1 MTTPLI
7 WVLVGSRTGDNNQV
21 LALAETVGLP
31 FTTVHLEYNLL
42 RAFTRWLGPTR
53 ASLDRESTARL
64 TPPWPDLVIGIGRR
78 SVPVSRWIRE
88 KNRGR
93 TKIVLLG
100 NPRIDPSIFDLVI
113 TTRQYP
119 VPPGDNV
126 VLLTAALSRFQEPP
140 EPNAEESAWLAELP
154 RPLRVVAI
162 GGATKY
168 WQLSTQLIGRALNTL
183 RAKPG
188 GSLIV
193 VTSRRT
199 NPEIIEAVRSEV
211 DKAPNERLVEGRFP
225 RFAMLLGQ
233 ADEIHVTADSISMI
247 SEAILARKKVGLIP
261 IDQNNKGRRKLGPEP
276 RTSGRHARRRDLR
289 RFWHYLRDQKVIG
302 TVDQPLAATIAN
314 PNEIAA
320 TALKALLEIDSGSSQ
335 PR

>member
-31 FTTVHLEYNLL
+31 FTTVHLDYNLL
-42 RAFTRWLGPTR
+42 RAVTRWLGPTR
-53 ASLDRESTARL
+53 MTLDRASRDRL

-78 SVPVSRWIRE
+78 SVPVSRWIR
-88 KNRGR
+88 KQSGGR
-93 TKIVLLG
+93 TRIVLLG

-126 VLLTAALSRFQEPP
+126 VLLPAALSRFQAPP
-140 EPNAEESAWLAELP
+140 EPDVEEARWLAELP

-168 WQLSTQLIGRALNTL
+168 WQLSASLIADALAKL

-199 NPEIIEAVRSEV
+199 NPEIIAAAREEV
-211 DKAPNERLVEGRFP
+211 AKAPNERLVEGRFP

-233 ADEIHVTADSISMI
+233 ADEIHVTADSISML
-247 SEAILARKKVGLIP
+247 SEAILARKPVGIIP
-261 IDQNNKGRRKLGPEP
+261 IEQNRKGRRKLGPEP
-276 RTSGRHARRRDLR
+276 LVTGPNARRRDLR
-289 RFWHYLRDQKVIG
+289 RFWHYLRDEKVIG
-302 TVDQPLAATIAN
+302 TVEQPLASTIED
-314 PNEIAA
+314 PNYSAA
-320 TALKALLEIDSGSSQ
+320 TAVRALLDTESGIDQ

>member
-1 MTTPLI
+1 MTVPLI

-42 RAFTRWLGPTR
+42 RAITRWLGPTR
-53 ASLDRESTARL
+53 ASLDRESKARL

-88 KNRGR
+88 QNRGK

-126 VLLTAALSRFQEPP
+126 VLLDAALSRFQQPP
-140 EPNAEESAWLAELP
+140 EPDHDEQEWLAELP

-168 WQLSTQLIGRALNTL
+168 WRLSTQLVSRALITL

-188 GSLIV
+188 GSLII

-199 NPEIIEAVRSEV
+199 NPEIIEKVRSEV
-211 DKAPNERLVEGRFP
+211 DGAPNERLVEGRFP

-276 RTSGRHARRRDLR
+276 RISGRDARRRDLR

-302 TVDQPLAATIAN
+302 TVEEPLAATIAN
-314 PNEIAA
+314 PNDIAA
-320 TALKALLEIDSGSSQ
+320 TALKALLPIDAGSAQ

>member
-1 MTTPLI
+1 MTKPLI
-7 WVLVGSRTGDNNQV
+7 WVLVGARTGDNNQV
-21 LALAETVGLP
+21 LALAESVGLP
-31 FTTVHLEYNLL
+31 FVSIDLNYNLL
-42 RAFTRWLGPTR
+42 RGLTRWLGPTMMTLDR
-53 ASLDRESTARL
+53 ASKQRL
-64 TPPWPDLVIGIGRR
+64 SPPWPDLVIGIGRR
-78 SVPVSRWIRE
+78 SVPVSRWIRRQ
-88 KNRGR
+88 NGGG

-126 VLLTAALSRFQEPP
+126 VLLPAALSRFQVPP
-140 EPNAEESAWLAELP
+140 DPTEEEQAWLDALP
-154 RPLRVVAI
+154 RPYRIVAI

-168 WQLSTQLIGRALNTL
+168 WRLSKRMIAEAMERL
-183 RAKPG
+183 RAKSG

-199 NPEIIEAVRSEV
+199 DPAIVEAARTAVV
-211 DKAPNERLVEGRFP
+211 TAPDERLVEGRFP

-233 ADEIHVTADSISMI
+233 ADEIHVTADSISML
-247 SEAILARKKVGLIP
+247 SEAILSRKPVGLIP
-261 IDQNNKGRRKLGPEP
+261 IEQNLKGRRKLGPEP
-276 RTSGRHARRRDLR
+276 RVKGRDARRRDLR

-302 TVDQPLAATIAN
+302 TVDQPLAATIDN
-314 PNEIAA
+314 PNDIAA
-320 TALKALLEIDSGSSQ
+320 AAVKALLDAPSDRRQ

>member
-1 MTTPLI
+1 MKRPLI

-31 FTTVHLEYNLL
+31 FTTIHLDYNLL
-42 RAFTRWLGPTR
+42 RSVTRWLGASLATLDR
-53 ASLDRESTARL
+53 ASKQRL
-64 TPPWPDLVIGIGRR
+64 VPPWPDLVIGIGRR
-78 SVPVSRWIRE
+78 SVPVSRWIRRE
-88 KNRGR
+88 SGGR

-126 VLLTAALSRFQEPP
+126 VLLPAALSRFQDPP
-140 EPNAEESAWLAELP
+140 EPNAEEREWLAELP

-168 WQLSTQLIGRALNTL
+168 WQLSKELIGDALAVL
-183 RAKPG
+183 RGKPG

-199 NPEIIEAVRSEV
+199 DPEIIAAVQTEV
-211 DKAPNERLVEGRFP
+211 AGAPNERLVEGRFP

-233 ADEIHVTADSISMI
+233 ADEIHVTADSISML
-247 SEAILARKKVGLIP
+247 SEAILARKPVGLIP
-261 IDQNNKGRRKLGPEP
+261 IDQNSKGRRKLGPEP
-276 RTSGRHARRRDLR
+276 RVSGRHARRRDLR
-289 RFWHYLRDQKVIG
+289 RFWHYLRDQEVIG
-302 TVDQPLAATIAN
+302 TVEKPLAATIAN
-314 PNEIAA
+314 PNDIAA
-320 TALKALLEIDSGSSQ
+320 TALKALLPIDAGNSQ

>member
-1 MTTPLI
+1 MTVPLI

-31 FTTVHLEYNLL
+31 FTTVHLDYNLL
-42 RAFTRWLGPTR
+42 RSVTRWLGPTR
-53 ASLDRESTARL
+53 ASLDRKSKARL

-88 KNRGR
+88 QNRGK

-126 VLLTAALSRFQEPP
+126 VLLDAALSRFQQPP
-140 EPNAEESAWLAELP
+140 EPDADEQKWLAELP

-168 WQLSTQLIGRALNTL
+168 WRLSTQLVSRALITL

-188 GSLIV
+188 GSLII

-199 NPEIIEAVRSEV
+199 NPEIIEKVRSEV
-211 DKAPNERLVEGRFP
+211 HGAPNERLVEGRFP

-276 RTSGRHARRRDLR
+276 RISGRDARRRDLR

-302 TVDQPLAATIAN
+302 TVEEPLAATIAN
-314 PNEIAA
+314 PNDIAA
-320 TALKALLEIDSGSSQ
+320 TALKALLPIDAGSAQ

>member
-21 LALAETVGLP
+21 LALAETLGLP

-42 RAFTRWLGPTR
+42 RAVTRWLGPTLVT
-53 ASLDRESTARL
+53 LDRESRARL

-78 SVPVSRWIRE
+78 SVPVSRWIRRQN
-88 KNRGR
+88 KGN

-100 NPRIDPSIFDLVI
+100 NPRIDASIFDLVI

-126 VLLTAALSRFQEPP
+126 VLLPAALSRFQEPP
-140 EPNAEESAWLAELP
+140 EPDAEESEWLDQLP

-168 WQLSTQLIGRALNTL
+168 WRMSKTHILKALTTL

-199 NPEIIEAVRSEV
+199 DPEIVEAARSEIEG
-211 DKAPNERLVEGRFP
+211 APNERLVEGRFP

-233 ADEIHVTADSISMI
+233 ADEIHVTADSISML
-247 SEAILARKKVGLIP
+247 SEAILARKPVGLIP
-261 IDQNNKGRRKLGPEP
+261 IDQNRKGRRKLGPEP
-276 RTSGRHARRRDLR
+276 RVSGRNARRRDLR

-302 TVDQPLAATIAN
+302 TVEDPLAASIDN
-314 PNEIAA
+314 PNDIAA
-320 TALKALLEIDSGSSQ
+320 TALKALLRTD
-335 PR
+335 